1 MDIFSWSDGVKGNLN
16 QALVSLCLVL
26 CMLVVFISCC
36 LGFISCHIVVVAFG
50 FASVSQVIG
59 WEDRLRTCIIIIIII
74 FIIFIIIII
83 ILLAACMCERN
94 YIYIYNTVFCSQ
106 VDIVYYCTPCEQ
118 F

>member
-50 FASVSQVIG
+50 FASVSQS
-59 WEDRLRTCIIIIIII
+59 DRLGRSSPN
-74 FIIFIIIII
+74 
-83 ILLAACMCERN
+83 L
-94 YIYIYNTVFCSQ
+94 
-106 VDIVYYCTPCEQ
+106 YYYYYYY
-118 F
+118 FYKRKD